1 MKKTLLSL
9 SIVTLLLSCNTSNE
23 EMNTVAP
30 ATYNFERNGSSSVS
44 FDGQTTRIKM
54 GDEFAKSLLKASTE
68 TLVSLNGKFDHNAGE
83 NNFENAALNTSSK
96 NIRSKVAASTDFFAS
111 NTTDATV
118 IKADFDAW
126 IEGQVTNVFPYWN
139 QDASK
144 GVAGKIQEAGGGPIR
159 WVNKKGLEYDQAIVK
174 GLIGGLMVDQILNN
188 YLSTSVLDEATNIAD
203 NDANVLESGTN
214 YTVMEHKWDEAFG
227 YLYGNEVNAAAP
239 VLNTDSFLNK
249 YLGRVKGDSDFAGIA
264 DEIYNAFKLGRSAI
278 VAKDYITRDAQAE
291 ILREKI
297 SEIVGIRAVYYLQQG
312 KNNLQ
317 SDKGGAFHDLSE
329 GFGFI
334 YSLQFTRKPNSN
346 APYFTKTE
354 VDGFINTLMTGNG
367 FWDLSSTI
375 LDEMSETIAA
385 KFKFTVAQA
394 GS

>member
-1 MKKTLLSL
+1 MKKALLSL

-30 ATYNFERNGSSSVS
+30 VTYNFERNGSSSVS

-83 NNFENAALNTSSK
+83 NNFENEVLNASSK

-111 NTTDATV
+111 NTTDATA

-188 YLSTSVLDEATNIAD
+188 YLSTSVLDEATNRAD

-264 DEIYNAFKLGRSAI
+264 DEIYNAFKLGRAAI

-291 ILREKI
+291 VLREKI

>member
-1 MKKTLLSL
+1 MKKVLLSL
-9 SIVTLLLSCNTSNE
+9 SIVTLLMSCNNTTE
-23 EMNTVAP
+23 EINTIAP
-30 ATYNFERNGSSSVS
+30 ATYNFERNGTSSVS

-54 GDEFAKSLLKASTE
+54 GDEFAKSLSKSSTE
-68 TLVSLNGKFDHNAGE
+68 TLASLNGKFDHTAGE
-83 NNFENAALNTSSK
+83 NNFENAALNMSSK
-96 NIRSKVAASTDFFAS
+96 NIRSKVAASTDFFSS
-111 NTTDATV
+111 NSTDAAA
-118 IKADFDAW
+118 IKADFDFW
-126 IEGQVTNVFPYWN
+126 ISAQVNEVFPKWN
-139 QDASK
+139 DVAS
-144 GVAGKIQEAGGGPIR
+144 AGNAGQIQEAGGGAIR
-159 WVNKKGLEYDQAIVK
+159 YVNAKGLEYNQAIVK

-203 NDANVLESGTN
+203 NDGNVLESGKN
-214 YTVMEHKWDEAFG
+214 YTAMEHKWDEAFG
-227 YLYGNEVNAAAP
+227 YLYGNEVDAAAP
-239 VLNTDSFLNK
+239 VLNMDNFLNK
-249 YLGRVKGDSDFAGIA
+249 YLARVEADLDFVEISK
-264 DEIYNAFKLGRSAI
+264 EIYNAFKLGRAAI

-297 SEIVGIRAVYYLQQG
+297 SEIVAIRAVYYLQQG

-317 SDKGGAFHDLSE
+317 TDKGGAFHDLSE

-367 FWDLSSTI
+367 FWDVSSTT
-375 LDEMSETIAA
+375 LDEMANTITA

>member
-1 MKKTLLSL
+1 
-9 SIVTLLLSCNTSNE
+9 
-23 EMNTVAP
+23 MNTVAP

-354 VDGFINTLMTGNG
+354 VDGFINTLMAGNG

>member
-1 MKKTLLSL
+1 MKKAILSL
-9 SIVTLLLSCNTSNE
+9 SIVALFMNCNSSNE
-23 EMNTVAP
+23 EMITVAP

-44 FDGQTTRIKM
+44 FDGQKTRIKM
-54 GDEFAKSLLKASTE
+54 GDELAKYLLEASTQ
-68 TLVSLNGKFDHNAGE
+68 TVASLKGKFDHNVGE
-83 NNFENAALNTSSK
+83 ENFTNTVLNASSV

-111 NTTDATV
+111 NTTDAIA
-118 IKADFDAW
+118 IKADFDSW
-126 IEGQVTNVFPYWN
+126 IEGQVNHVFPFWD

-144 GVAGKIQEAGGGPIR
+144 GVAGKLQEAGGGPIR
-159 WVNKKGLEYDQAIVK
+159 WVNKKGLEYDQAVIK

-188 YLSTSVLDEATNIAD
+188 YLSTSVLDEASNVSD
-203 NDANVLESGTN
+203 NNENVLESGKN
-214 YTVMEHKWDEAFG
+214 YTTMEHKWDEAFG
-227 YLYGNEVNAAAP
+227 YLYGNDAAAEP
-239 VLNTDSFLNK
+239 KLNTDSFLNK
-249 YLGRVKGDSDFAGIA
+249 YLGRVKGDADFAGIA
-264 DEIYNAFKLGRSAI
+264 DEIYNAFKLGRAAI

-354 VDGFINTLMTGNG
+354 VDGFINTLMVGNG
-367 FWDLSSTI
+367 FWDLSSAT
-375 LDEMSETIAA
+375 LDEMANTIAA